1 MYGNTATTGI
11 HHTLPKHKPTQREL
25 PQAINTYY
33 EEDATTTTLKTAQT
47 PIDIVTTHPIKV
59 ALLQASASCWNHSN
73 YIVSDMHNYSVTTQ

>member
-1 MYGNTATTGI
+1 MYGNTAPIGI
-11 HHTLPKHKPTQREL
+11 CHTLPKHKPTQREL

-33 EEDATTTTLKTAQT
+33 EGDATTTTLRIAPA

-59 ALLQASASCWNHSN
+59 ALLQASASCWSHSN